1 MSGFLYLLCA
11 TDFGHIGHF
20 QAVGH
25 VASEAHIKDSRADTL
40 VLDDVNNAGHQW
52 TRLPRK
58 GAAGFE
64 DDLQV
69 GIALVETLHQSHQS
83 LDVVVLARDE
93 VTTAKVD
100 PLQLR
105 EPAGK
110 LLLNVLQGALEDIG
124 TALTMAMAMETL
136 DVLGQ
141 MLGQLVGHHTKTGAG
156 STGIV
161 QQRTHLGILRIDAQ
175 SYRAL
180 PCPLMEPFILTERVE
195 RQVTGTTHNL
205 VEFVILIRRRIGVRL
220 GTELL

>member
-1 MSGFLYLLCA
+1 M
-11 TDFGHIGHF
+11 
-20 QAVGH
+20 
-25 VASEAHIKDSRADTL
+25 
-40 VLDDVNNAGHQW
+40 
-52 TRLPRK
+52 
-58 GAAGFE
+58 
-64 DDLQV
+64 
-69 GIALVETLHQSHQS
+69 
-83 LDVVVLARDE
+83 
-93 VTTAKVD
+93 TTAKVD

-105 EPAGK
+105 EPEGK

-124 TALTMAMAMETL
+124 TTLAMAMAMETL

-141 MLGQLVGHHTKTGAG
+141 LLGQLVGHHTKTGAG

-205 VEFVILIRRRIGVRL
+205 VELVILIRRRIGVRL